1 MPKSEDQGYPVPHGE
16 NAESK
21 QQRRNKT
28 KHQLS
33 PRPTKGNSASRL
45 MLVDFVDADKTQSLL
60 PRKFFSGRLSSL
72 AQSEVE
78 PNKKIKSFNF

>member
-1 MPKSEDQGYPVPHGE
+1 MLKSEDQGYPVPHGE

-33 PRPTKGNSASRL
+33 PRPTKGNSASRF

-60 PRKFFSGRLSSL
+60 PRKFFAGRLSSL

-78 PNKKIKSFNF
+78 PNIKVKSFNF